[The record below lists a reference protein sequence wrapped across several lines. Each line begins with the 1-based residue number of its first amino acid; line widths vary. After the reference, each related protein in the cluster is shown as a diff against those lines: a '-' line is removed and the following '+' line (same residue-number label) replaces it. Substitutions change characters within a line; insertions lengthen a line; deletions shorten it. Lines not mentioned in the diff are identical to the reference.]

1 MKKQVMIRAWQIIKA
16 AVAQNG
22 GKCRDYSFSAAL
34 RYAWEEVKMTSI
46 NLKKVDTENL
56 PTMPAVSDKQ
66 REYAENLRHAK
77 AISYNQ
83 YVDAYTAATK
93 TTGAAKEQLKARVT
107 ALNEFDTYVSRKDR
121 ISLDG
126 NAFDL
131 QSAVKYLSR
140 KAYKQVKAGADAE
153 TAYSA
158 AIQQADEL
166 AESIYG
172 YMASVLTSTTLTA
185 AEYLDSKY

>member
-34 RYAWEEVKMTSI
+34 RYAWEEVRMTSI

-56 PTMPAVSDKQ
+56 PKMPAVSDKQ

-77 AISYNQ
+77 AISYNK
-83 YVDAYTAATK
+83 YVDAYTAATQ
-93 TTGAAKEQLKARVT
+93 TTGTAKEQMKARVN

-121 ISLDG
+121 INIDG
-126 NAFDL
+126 TMFNL
-131 QSAVKYLSR
+131 LSAVKYLSR
-140 KAYKQVKAGADAE
+140 KAYKQVKAGEDVE

-158 AIQQADEL
+158 AVRKADEL

-172 YMASVLTSTTLTA
+172 YMASVLTSATLTA